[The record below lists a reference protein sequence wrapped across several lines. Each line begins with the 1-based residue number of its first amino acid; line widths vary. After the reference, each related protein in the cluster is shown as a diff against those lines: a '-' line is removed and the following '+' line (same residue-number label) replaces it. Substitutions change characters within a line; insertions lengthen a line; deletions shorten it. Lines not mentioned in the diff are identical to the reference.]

1 LVASVLNL
9 YWGLVADNDSVKA
22 RQKALDV
29 ARKFYGDTKTEIGI
43 GAVAKVD
50 IYRAEAEVATRKQEL
65 SIAQATVSEQEN
77 LLKNALSRN
86 GMEDPAVSEASI
98 VPLDSIQVPQQD
110 DLPPL
115 RDLLAAA
122 MAKRPD
128 VSAANTR
135 QNNARISALGTAN
148 GLLPQLTGYA
158 QVYDSGLA
166 GTPHTVGGVSPEPY
180 FTGGLTNGFGQVFR
194 RDFPSRR
201 AAVLFQAPLKN
212 RIGQGDYGVDQLQL
226 RQGEVRTQ
234 RDKNQIVVDLSN
246 QMVALRQARA
256 RYAAA
261 LETRHLQETLLEK
274 EQQKFSSGTS
284 SFNNVIIVQR
294 NLVAAET
301 SEIAALGAYA
311 RARVGLDQTVGET
324 LEKNHVSVDEA
335 LKR

>member
-1 LVASVLNL
+1 
-9 YWGLVADNDSVKA
+9 
-22 RQKALDV
+22 
-29 ARKFYGDTKTEIGI
+29 
-43 GAVAKVD
+43 
-50 IYRAEAEVATRKQEL
+50 VATRKQEL

>member
-1 LVASVLNL
+1 
-9 YWGLVADNDSVKA
+9 
-22 RQKALDV
+22 
-29 ARKFYGDTKTEIGI
+29 
-43 GAVAKVD
+43 
-50 IYRAEAEVATRKQEL
+50 
-65 SIAQATVSEQEN
+65 
-77 LLKNALSRN
+77 
-86 GMEDPAVSEASI
+86 MEDPAVSEASI